1 MKGVL
6 LLTWRYLSYHRAKT
20 SIMVAALTIT
30 LFLPMALH
38 VAIGYYE
45 NDLAARAE
53 STPLLIGATGNRYDL
68 VLKSLYF
75 SAETPAPVSMAI
87 LQDVRE
93 SGFADPIPLHIRF
106 TASDKPLVGTSIDYF
121 HFRQLRAQAGTLPL
135 QLGDCVLGAQAA
147 AELGLAPG
155 DRLLSDQSS
164 LYDIASIYPLRMQV
178 TGVLAPSGTPD
189 DHAIFADIKTTWIIE
204 GIGHG
209 HNDLAAGQILESQ
222 PGRVVG
228 NAAVHE
234 YSEITA
240 ANLDSFHFHGAPE
253 HFPVTAVLALPH
265 SAKASTMLRA
275 RYHVRAGE
283 QLLVPSAVISELMRI
298 VFRIKRFF
306 DANFALVS
314 LSTVLFLALVILLS
328 LRLRQREMA
337 TMFRIGCA
345 RLTVLRLQ
353 AAETL
358 IILLVSAS
366 LALGLAGILRLAA
379 PRLVML
385 L

>member
-38 VAIGYYE
+38 VAVGYYE

-228 NAAVHE
+228 NAAVQN
-234 YSEITA
+234 IT
-240 ANLDSFHFHGAPE
+240 S
-253 HFPVTAVLALPH
+253 V
-265 SAKASTMLRA
+265 
-275 RYHVRAGE
+275 
-283 QLLVPSAVISELMRI
+283 Q
-298 VFRIKRFF
+298 
-306 DANFALVS
+306 
-314 LSTVLFLALVILLS
+314 
-328 LRLRQREMA
+328 
-337 TMFRIGCA
+337 
-345 RLTVLRLQ
+345 
-353 AAETL
+353 
-358 IILLVSAS
+358 
-366 LALGLAGILRLAA
+366 
-379 PRLVML
+379 
-385 L
+385 